1 MAGAPNNRHIDVPP
15 PAPRKSDQPLKDLND
30 PPMQHY
36 AEMGGSTGSTPAEKK
51 PSYNVR
57 KHMNRG

>member
-15 PAPRKSDQPLKDLND
+15 PAPRKCDKPLKDMTD

-36 AEMGGSTGSTPAEKK
+36 WEMGDESGPAPAEKK